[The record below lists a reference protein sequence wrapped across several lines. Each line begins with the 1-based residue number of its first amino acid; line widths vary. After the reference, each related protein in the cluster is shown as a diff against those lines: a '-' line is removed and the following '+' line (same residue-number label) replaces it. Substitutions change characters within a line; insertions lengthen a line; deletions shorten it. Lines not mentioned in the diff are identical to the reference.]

1 MKKYAF
7 TLAETLMT
15 MAIIGVCAALMITS
29 IKNVNPTGQADA
41 IMAKKAVT
49 TFADSTRQIM
59 VHYAKNFKMNDVYS
73 DKEKTEP
80 CKNATCLFNIYGK
93 FVQITKQLSA
103 DEAGNF
109 GASSSVYGQLVD
121 GLVFGVRYDPTA
133 CSISTS
139 EADNIYASPADD
151 SNGATTTKLIVSG
164 ACGMIY
170 YDTNGKKGPNVNGK
184 DRFAIPIFKST
195 GARIPS
201 PKASEEPTT

>member
-73 DKEKTEP
+73 DKEKTQP

-109 GASSSVYGQLVD
+109 DTTPPLAVYQLQ
-121 GLVFGVRYDPTA
+121 
-133 CSISTS
+133 
-139 EADNIYASPADD
+139 
-151 SNGATTTKLIVSG
+151 KL
-164 ACGMIY
+164 
-170 YDTNGKKGPNVNGK
+170 T
-184 DRFAIPIFKST
+184 IFMLHLQTILTVLQPQSL
-195 GARIPS
+195 S
-201 PKASEEPTT
+201 